1 MTLLEKTPALLPDVF
16 SGFFDDDRFLNLDFR
31 KNWPA
36 KVPAAN
42 VFEHDDDFVIHVA
55 APGMKKKDFK
65 IALENRTL
73 WISAETEMDE
83 TEEMQEYTRREFNYN
98 AFKRSFA
105 IPENV
110 DAAKIA
116 AKYEDGVMKIRLP
129 KLEVVKKLPR
139 KEIKIM

>member
-31 KNWPA
+31 RNWPA

-42 VFEHDDDFVIHVA
+42 VFEHDDDFVIHLA
-55 APGMKKKDFK
+55 APGMNKKDFK

-73 WISAETEMDE
+73 WISAETEMDK
-83 TEEMQEYTRREFNYN
+83 TEEMIDYTRREFNYN

-110 DAAKIA
+110 NIEKIA